1 MARLS
6 PLEEALRRID
16 YRRVILGTGFTV
28 LFFSGGSRFAMGLM
42 LKPMTDDLG
51 WTRSTVSLA
60 IAAFMLVSALSL
72 PLVGRLVDRFSLRWV
87 MGAGAVMMAMGV
99 GLTGRINSPWQL
111 FAVYGLVYAI
121 GQAATSNLPVGV
133 MISRWFIRRRS
144 VANSV
149 AVSGNATGQLVII
162 ALLAAFLRAFGWRMS
177 FTVLGLV
184 NMVALVP
191 LVLVT
196 VRSRPPDRSGGEGR
210 ISDTGQ
216 SSEDVAPAQGSILRS
231 TRLWLLIVVYAVCG
245 FQDFF
250 VATHIVAFALDR
262 GIGVVLA
269 GNMLALMGLM
279 GLAGVLLSGVL
290 SDAFGPARP
299 TALCFLIRLGIFA
312 FIIYFQGNAAVIAFA
327 LLYGFTF
334 LITAPLTVVYAGS
347 IFGPARLGA
356 VSGTIS
362 MVHQIAGGLGA
373 FVGAWIFD
381 QWGSYDRAF
390 GLMLALTVVAMA
402 LTLMIKQEKP
412 SESLAQ

>member
-1 MARLS
+1 M
-6 PLEEALRRID
+6 RRID
-16 YRRVILGTGFTV
+16 YSRAILATGFTV
-28 LFFSGGSRFAMGLM
+28 LFFSGGSRFALGLM

-51 WTRSTVSLA
+51 WSRSTVSLA
-60 IAAFMLVSALSL
+60 VTAFMLVSALAL

-87 MGAGAVMMAMGV
+87 MGAGAAMMAV
-99 GLTGRINSPWQL
+99 GIGLIGRINSPWQL

-121 GQAATSNLPVGV
+121 GQAATSNPAVGV
-133 MISRWFIRRRS
+133 MISRWFIRRRG

-149 AVSGNATGQLVII
+149 AVAGNATGQMVII
-162 ALLAAFLRAFGWRMS
+162 ASLAAFLRALGWRMS

-184 NMVALVP
+184 NMVVLVP
-191 LVLVT
+191 LVLVA
-196 VRSRPPDRSGGEGR
+196 VRSRPPDRSGGDGG
-210 ISDTGQ
+210 IPDTGQ
-216 SSEDVAPAQGSILRS
+216 LPEDVAPAQGSTLRS
-231 TRLWLLIVVYAVCG
+231 TRLWLLLMVYAVCG

-262 GIGVVLA
+262 GIGTVLA

-279 GLAGVLLSGVL
+279 GLAGVLLSGIL

-299 TALCFLIRLGIFA
+299 TALCFLMRLGIFA

-334 LITAPLTVVYAGS
+334 LITAPLTVVFAGN
-347 IFGPARLGA
+347 IFGRARLGA

-390 GLMLALTVVAMA
+390 GLMLALTIAAMA
-402 LTLMIKQEKP
+402 LTLMVKREKP
-412 SESLAQ
+412 RELLGAR